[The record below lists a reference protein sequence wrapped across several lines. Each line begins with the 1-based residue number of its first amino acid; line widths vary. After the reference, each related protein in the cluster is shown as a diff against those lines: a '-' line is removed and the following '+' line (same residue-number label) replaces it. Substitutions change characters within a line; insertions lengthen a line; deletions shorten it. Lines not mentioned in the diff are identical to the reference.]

1 MRSAEEFGPEIY
13 FFDFAYFFSPSS
25 APPRPVALPSPS
37 SSAMVSPLR
46 PHLTSTRTLH
56 SCYIRVLAVDLA
68 LYRPLSLP
76 LPLHLNL
83 RVRFF
88 QKLLSEYSPLKSP
101 SFSSDLHTN
110 QHRRVLDMAHRREEE
125 EAKASTA
132 DATSCD

>member
-1 MRSAEEFGPEIY
+1 MI
-13 FFDFAYFFSPSS
+13 
-25 APPRPVALPSPS
+25 
-37 SSAMVSPLR
+37 SPLR

-88 QKLLSEYSPLKSP
+88 QKLLSEYWPLKSP